1 MSTHATETAAAVSRA
16 NPLGIHALVWVD
28 HWDTAS
34 AELAIERTA
43 AAGYALIE
51 LPMLD
56 PGAVDAKRL
65 RKRIDAAGL
74 SARCSLGLTFDADVS
89 SEDSEVVRRGEQ
101 RLLAALEAAST
112 VGADMLAGVLYS
124 ALAKYPKPAS
134 PRGRMNAVA
143 ALGRVADR
151 AAALGVSLGLEVVN
165 RYESNV
171 VNTARDAVRLLND
184 IGRPNVTVHLDSY
197 HMNIEEV
204 DLHQPIIACG
214 SRLGYVHV
222 GANHRGYLGSGHIDL
237 PTLFRA
243 VVEVGYNGPITFEA
257 FSAPAEPTGLFD
269 TLAIWR
275 RLFADRDDVARAAL
289 HYMESL
295 LLAARRASLAGASP
309 AAPGAGE

>member
-1 MSTHATETAAAVSRA
+1 MSVPATAHTARVPPA

-28 HWDTAS
+28 HWDIAS
-34 AELAIERTA
+34 AELAIEQTA
-43 AAGYALIE
+43 RAGYALIE

-65 RKRIDAAGL
+65 RERITAAGL
-74 SARCSLGLTFDADVS
+74 AARCSLGLTFDADIS
-89 SEDSEVVRRGEQ
+89 SEDPEIARRGEQ
-101 RLLAALEAAST
+101 RLVAALEAAST

-124 ALAKYPKPAS
+124 ALAKYSKPAS
-134 PRGRMNAVA
+134 QRGRRNAVD
-143 ALGRVADR
+143 ALGRLADR
-151 AAALGVSLGLEVVN
+151 AASLGMTLGLEVVN

-171 VNTARDAVRLLND
+171 VNTAKDTLRLLDD

-214 SRLGYVHV
+214 KRLGYVHV
-222 GANHRGYLGSGHIDL
+222 GANHRGYLGSGHL
-237 PTLFRA
+237 ELAVLFRA
-243 VVEVGYNGPITFEA
+243 LVEVGYSGPITFEA

-275 RLFADRDDVARAAL
+275 RLWDDRGDLARAARL
-289 HYMESL
+289 YMESQL
-295 LLAARRASLAGASP
+295 VAARQAGLASGLP
-309 AAPGAGE
+309 AAPTAG